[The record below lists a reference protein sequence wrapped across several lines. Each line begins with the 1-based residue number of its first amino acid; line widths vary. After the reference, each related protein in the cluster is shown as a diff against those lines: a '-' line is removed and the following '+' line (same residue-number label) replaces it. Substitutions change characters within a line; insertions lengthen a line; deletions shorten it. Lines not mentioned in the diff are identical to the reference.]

1 MQTSIELNSVN
12 TPITEKLLEK
22 LDANSKAEFYD
33 ILERIEFVKRL
44 VSSTRQRASDRPRDS
59 KGRIKVDIVNP
70 HILENMEFFTE
81 RAKYFQEHGVYTH
94 LYPNK
99 NPNSEYRKFWDE
111 EKRRCIE
118 GYIRES
124 DGEWITGYH
133 YFYLN
138 YSPIEI
144 VEELKEEVINGT
156 LTTTQLE
163 EAVEGGIR
171 SERVQDFPRIWDG
184 DYLFFHYVEQGEAE
198 GKHGSVLKCRGRG
211 YSFKGGSMQARN
223 YFMIRGSKSY
233 SFASEQEYL
242 TRDGILSKSWVN
254 LNFIDNNTP
263 FTQPRDYKDTEMHKR
278 ASYKDVDNKT
288 EKGMLSEI
296 IGVTC
301 KNDPNKGRG
310 KRGKLL
316 FFDESG
322 KFPGLQQTWAI
333 ARKSVEQGR
342 YVYGYMITAGTG
354 GTMGADFEAAEKFF
368 YSPDGYNIKSLTNV
382 FDKGAV
388 NTRCALFIPEY
399 LNREG
404 CYDKDGN
411 SDVIKAL
418 FEILIQR
425 QKVRN
430 NTLDGTALV
439 QEKAEAPITPQEAVL
454 RVEGSI
460 FPVTEL
466 KDYLAE
472 ISPNMARFVAPHYV
486 GTLIPE
492 SDGSMKFV
500 FTNGTTTPI
509 REFPATENKVGA
521 IEVFEVPARVK
532 DNYRYIIG
540 VDPIDSDEVTY
551 SNSLGSV
558 IVFDRWTRRIVAE
571 YTGRLETT
579 NAFFEIVYRLAIY
592 YNATIMY
599 ENNKKG
605 LYGYFQMIKKNI
617 GILADT
623 PEFILDKQ
631 TLKPRNVSNNTTKGI
646 NATAAINA
654 YGRRLQ
660 VDWML
665 ENAYEEFDINA
676 EETDEPRLVTNNIH
690 KIRSIGYIK
699 ECIAWNADI
708 NCDRVS
714 AMNMVMLYDMA
725 LTEYGTKTSK
735 EKSNTLAND
744 KFFNRKYRSRHIMN
758 DN

>member
-198 GKHGSVLKCRGRG
+198 GKHGSVFKCRGRG
-211 YSFKGGSMQARN
+211 YSSKGGSMQARN

-354 GTMGADFEAAEKFF
+354 GTRGADFEAAEKFF

-382 FDKGAV
+382 FDKGAI

-430 NTLDGTALV
+430 NTLDGTALT

-521 IEVFEVPARVK
+521 IEVFEVPARVR
-532 DNYRYIIG
+532 DSYRYIIG

-551 SNSLGSV
+551 SNSLGSI

-592 YNATIMY
+592 YNATVMY

-605 LYGYFQMIKKNI
+605 LYGYFQMSKKNLS
-617 GILADT
+617 ILADT
-623 PEFILDKQ
+623 PEFITDKQ
-631 TLKPRNVSNNTTKGI
+631 TLKPKNIVNNTTKGI
-646 NATAAINA
+646 NVGKELNA

-676 EETDEPRLVTNNIH
+676 EETDEPKPVTNNIH

-699 ECIAWNADI
+699 ECIAWNPDL
-708 NCDRVS
+708 NTDRIS
-714 AMNMVMLYDMA
+714 AMSMVMIYDMA

>member
-59 KGRIKVDIVNP
+59 RGRIKVDIVNP

-124 DGEWITGYH
+124 DGEWVTGYH

-156 LTTTQLE
+156 LTSSQLE

-278 ASYKDVDNKT
+278 ASYKDIDNKT

-354 GTMGADFEAAEKFF
+354 GTRGADFEAAEKFF

-521 IEVFEVPARVK
+521 IEVFEVPARVR
-532 DNYRYIIG
+532 DSYRYIIG

-592 YNATIMY
+592 YNATVMY

-605 LYGYFQMIKKNI
+605 LYGYFQMSKKNLS
-617 GILADT
+617 ILADT
-623 PEFILDKQ
+623 PEFITDKQ
-631 TLKPRNVSNNTTKGI
+631 TLKPKNIVNNTTKGI
-646 NATAAINA
+646 NVGKELNA

-676 EETDEPRLVTNNIH
+676 EETDEPKPVTNNIH

-699 ECIAWNADI
+699 ECIAWNPDL
-708 NCDRVS
+708 NTDRIS
-714 AMNMVMLYDMA
+714 AMSMVMIYDMA

>member
-99 NPNSEYRKFWDE
+99 NPNSEYRNFWDE

-223 YFMIRGSKSY
+223 YFMIKGSKSY

-254 LNFIDNNTP
+254 LNFVDNNTP

-278 ASYKDVDNKT
+278 ASYKDIDNKT

-342 YVYGYMITAGTG
+342 YVYGYQISAGTG
-354 GTMGADFEAAEKFF
+354 GTRGADFEAAEKFF

-521 IEVFEVPARVK
+521 IEVFEVPARVR
-532 DNYRYIIG
+532 DSYRYIIG

-551 SNSLGSV
+551 SNSLGSI

-592 YNATIMY
+592 YNATVMY

-605 LYGYFQMIKKNI
+605 LYGYLQMSKKNLS
-617 GILADT
+617 ILADT
-623 PEFILDKQ
+623 PEFITDKQ
-631 TLKPRNVSNNTTKGI
+631 TLKPKNIVNNTTKGI
-646 NATAAINA
+646 NVGKELNA

-676 EETDEPRLVTNNIH
+676 EETDEPKPVTNNIH

-699 ECIAWNADI
+699 ECIAWNPDL
-708 NCDRVS
+708 NTDRIS
-714 AMNMVMLYDMA
+714 AMSMVMIYDMA

>member
-354 GTMGADFEAAEKFF
+354 GTRGADFEAAEKFF

>member
-354 GTMGADFEAAEKFF
+354 GTRGADFEAAEKFF

-509 REFPATENKVGA
+509 REFPATENRVGA

>member
-521 IEVFEVPARVK
+521 IEVFEVPARVR
-532 DNYRYIIG
+532 DSYRYIIG

-551 SNSLGSV
+551 SNSLGSI

-592 YNATIMY
+592 YNATVMY

-605 LYGYFQMIKKNI
+605 LYGYFQMSKKNLS
-617 GILADT
+617 ILADT
-623 PEFILDKQ
+623 PEFITDKQ
-631 TLKPRNVSNNTTKGI
+631 TLKPKNIVNNTTKGI
-646 NATAAINA
+646 NVGKELNA

-676 EETDEPRLVTNNIH
+676 EETDEPKPVTNNIH

-699 ECIAWNADI
+699 ECIAWNPDL
-708 NCDRVS
+708 NTDRIS
-714 AMNMVMLYDMA
+714 AMSMVMIYDMA

>member
-354 GTMGADFEAAEKFF
+354 GTRGADFEAAEKFF

-521 IEVFEVPARVK
+521 IEVFEVPARVR
-532 DNYRYIIG
+532 DSYRYIIG

-551 SNSLGSV
+551 SNSLGSI

-592 YNATIMY
+592 YNATVMY

-605 LYGYFQMIKKNI
+605 LYGYFQMSKKNLS
-617 GILADT
+617 ILADT
-623 PEFILDKQ
+623 PEFITDKQ
-631 TLKPRNVSNNTTKGI
+631 TLKPKNIVNNTTKGI
-646 NATAAINA
+646 NVGKELNA

-676 EETDEPRLVTNNIH
+676 EETDEPKPVTNNIH

-699 ECIAWNADI
+699 ECIAWNPDL
-708 NCDRVS
+708 NTDRIS
-714 AMNMVMLYDMA
+714 AMSMVMIYDMA

>member
-354 GTMGADFEAAEKFF
+354 GTRGADFEAAEKFF

-521 IEVFEVPARVK
+521 IEVFELPARVR
-532 DNYRYIIG
+532 DSYRYIIG

-551 SNSLGSV
+551 SNSLGS
-558 IVFDRWTRRIVAE
+558 IMVFDRWTRRIVAE

-592 YNATIMY
+592 YNATVMY

-605 LYGYFQMIKKNI
+605 LYGYFQMSKKNLS
-617 GILADT
+617 ILADT
-623 PEFILDKQ
+623 PEFITDKQ
-631 TLKPRNVSNNTTKGI
+631 TLKPKNIVNNTTKGI
-646 NATAAINA
+646 NVGKELNA

-676 EETDEPRLVTNNIH
+676 EETDEPKPVTNNIH

-699 ECIAWNADI
+699 ECIAWNPDL
-708 NCDRVS
+708 NTDRIS
-714 AMNMVMLYDMA
+714 AMSMVMIYDMA

>member
-99 NPNSEYRKFWDE
+99 SPNSEYRKFWDE

-354 GTMGADFEAAEKFF
+354 GTRGADFEAAEKFF